1 MASVEHKRSR
11 VACKKMKID
20 KMATARILSKNRTSA
35 EIALIRNLRANILFA
50 GTERVRHRETRHDVD
65 SGRRRAGKI
74 DRSWQ
79 GLFLVDLMKR
89 CFDLRVVYSS
99 LHRSFPVG
107 VSTISSPTNP
117 TSDIAYK
124 QSLVSSIIR
133 YSCNQHS
140 PDAPQG
146 VGCPAA
152 LGILSDY
159 CRKPSKIRQRQKKL

>member
-1 MASVEHKRSR
+1 MASVEHKRSG

-20 KMATARILSKNRTSA
+20 KMANARILSKNRASA

-65 SGRRRAGKI
+65 SGRRGTRKI

-79 GLFLVDLMKR
+79 GLFLVELMKR

-107 VSTISSPTNP
+107 NSTISSPTNL
-117 TSDIAYK
+117 SDNIAYK
-124 QSLVSSIIR
+124 QSLVPSLLR
-133 YSCNQHS
+133 YFC
-140 PDAPQG
+140 
-146 VGCPAA
+146 
-152 LGILSDY
+152 I
-159 CRKPSKIRQRQKKL
+159 